1 MPQEKCI
8 ADPARDCLG
17 LAKAEMLEKQ
27 IAEYRRQSRETH
39 SELYSRITALEKSD
53 AKRDEQY
60 SKILDKLNDMQADI
74 NKALLS
80 IAEFRE
86 KSGKRWD
93 RIVDKVLLLIITACV
108 GYILIKFGLPI

>member
-1 MPQEKCI
+1 MHCGSLPGLPRAGKSGDAGK
-8 ADPARDCLG
+8 ADRGIPPAIQRNPLG
-17 LAKAEMLEKQ
+17 ALHQ
-27 IAEYRRQSRETH
+27 D
-39 SELYSRITALEKSD
+39 YSSGKSD

-80 IAEFRE
+80 IAEFKE

-93 RIVDKVLLLIITACV
+93 KIVDKILLLVITACV
-108 GYILIKFGLPI
+108 GYILIKFGLPV